1 MAQELTAST
10 QKLYGALAEHEKTQ
24 AGISTS
30 MKASLAGAKASTAA
44 KIADAKKSFT
54 SKVNTLT
61 NLITAGNKKYE
72 EKMERVTGVV
82 HEWKKASLADRKLI
96 KDQVAAMDADLNK
109 AITRAIQIGEAKAK
123 AVEDEA
129 MANTEFAKKELLTTM
144 SEEIED
150 MADEVFSLVQ

>member
-1 MAQELTAST
+1 MERVTGVVHDW
-10 QKLYGALAEHEKTQ
+10 K
-24 AGISTS
+24 
-30 MKASLAGAKASTAA
+30 KASLADRK
-44 KIADAKKSFT
+44 
-54 SKVNTLT
+54 
-61 NLITAGNKKYE
+61 LITAGNKKYE

-82 HEWKKASLADRKLI
+82 HDWKKASLADRKLI

-150 MADEVFSLVQ
+150 MADEVFSLVQGNRKTIADNYLSLKAYAEAS